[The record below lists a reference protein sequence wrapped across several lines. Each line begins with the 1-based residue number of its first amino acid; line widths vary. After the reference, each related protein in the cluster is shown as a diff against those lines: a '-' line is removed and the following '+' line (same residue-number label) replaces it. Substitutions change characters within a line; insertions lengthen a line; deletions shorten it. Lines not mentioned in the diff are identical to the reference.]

1 MFSPQKTGSAVL
13 KKHHNSPTLPPLFP
27 LTTAFLGEQ
36 MASETATGKQRGRKK
51 EGLMK
56 NRDKPRS
63 DGKRTKINLRPF
75 SKLNFESVV
84 AEK

>member
-1 MFSPQKTGSAVL
+1 VL
-13 KKHHNSPTLPPLFP
+13 KKHHNSPPPPLFP

-36 MASETATGKQRGRKK
+36 MASETATGKQRGLKK

-56 NRDKPRS
+56 SRDKPRS
-63 DGKRTKINLRPF
+63 DEERTNINLRPF

>member
-1 MFSPQKTGSAVL
+1 
-13 KKHHNSPTLPPLFP
+13 
-27 LTTAFLGEQ
+27 
-36 MASETATGKQRGRKK
+36 MASETATGKQRGLKK

-56 NRDKPRS
+56 SRDKPRS
-63 DGKRTKINLRPF
+63 DEERTNINLRPF